1 MLSTLAMYSQRYG
14 LILTG
19 APALTSRELKEADF
33 VKVVELLDRGVA
45 IAAQAKKKS
54 GRDSFKWKY
63 VDLQDLWYLNL
74 GGTSAELYYLAHFN
88 EILYLVCALKFFI

>member
-33 VKVVELLDRGVA
+33 VKVVELLDRGVV

-88 EILYLVCALKFFI
+88 EILYLLCALKFFI